1 MNSALPW
8 QRLLMVPCTAVVFAS
23 LQPLDPPAKA
33 HSLNVSTPTQLNH
46 SPRPALFRAQREW
59 ELNSFDRRRAMWRE
73 ERRCI
78 RRASSRWALQRCKD
92 DYARALNNLER
103 DRRRAMDRARRRFGR
118 TAGRPVWGSGHG
130 SNVSWRDQRHGHPH
144 RHNGH
149 SHRSQPTIRVD
160 WRR

>member
-8 QRLLMVPCTAVVFAS
+8 QRLLMVPCTAVALAS

-46 SPRPALFRAQREW
+46 SQRRALFRAQREW
-59 ELNSFDRRRAMWRE
+59 ELNSFDRRRAMGRE

-92 DYARALNNLER
+92 DYARALNQLER
-103 DRRRAMDRARRRFGR
+103 DRRRAMDRARRRYDR

-130 SNVSWRDQRHGHPH
+130 HT
-144 RHNGH
+144 H
-149 SHRSQPTIRVD
+149 SHRDQPHRDQPSLRVELT
-160 WRR
+160 R

>member
-1 MNSALPW
+1 MRSALPW
-8 QRLLMVPCTAVVFAS
+8 QRLLMVPCTAVVLAS

-33 HSLNVSTPTQLNH
+33 HSLNVSTPPQLNH
-46 SPRPALFRAQREW
+46 SQRRALFRAQREW
-59 ELNSFDRRRAMWRE
+59 ELNSFDRRRAMWRD

-103 DRRRAMDRARRRFGR
+103 DRRRAMNRARRRFGL
-118 TAGRPVWGSGHG
+118 TALRPVWGSGHG
-130 SNVSWRDQRHGHPH
+130 SNVSWRDQRHGHRHPH
-144 RHNGH
+144 NDHT
-149 SHRSQPTIRVD
+149 HRSQPSIRVD

>member
-8 QRLLMVPCTAVVFAS
+8 QRLLMVPCTAVALAS

-46 SPRPALFRAQREW
+46 SQRPALFRAQREW

-78 RRASSRWALQRCKD
+78 RRASSRRDLKRCKN

-130 SNVSWRDQRHGHPH
+130 HPHRHRDQRHGA
-144 RHNGH
+144 
-149 SHRSQPTIRVD
+149 QPSLRVE
-160 WRR
+160 WTR

>member
-8 QRLLMVPCTAVVFAS
+8 QRLLMVPCTAVALAS

-46 SPRPALFRAQREW
+46 SQRRALFRVQREW

-103 DRRRAMDRARRRFGR
+103 DRRRAMNRARRRLGR
-118 TAGRPVWGSGHG
+118 TAVRPVWGSGHG
-130 SNVSWRDQRHGHPH
+130 HSHRHLDQRH
-144 RHNGH
+144 RD
-149 SHRSQPTIRVD
+149 QPSLRVELT
-160 WRR
+160 R

>member
-8 QRLLMVPCTAVVFAS
+8 QRLLMVPCTAVALAS

-33 HSLNVSTPTQLNH
+33 HALNVSTPTQLNH
-46 SPRPALFRAQREW
+46 SQRRALFRAQREW

-103 DRRRAMDRARRRFGR
+103 DRRRAMNRARRRLGR
-118 TAGRPVWGSGHG
+118 TAVRPVWGSGHG
-130 SNVSWRDQRHGHPH
+130 HSHRHLDQRH
-144 RHNGH
+144 RD
-149 SHRSQPTIRVD
+149 QPSLRVELT
-160 WRR
+160 R

>member
-1 MNSALPW
+1 MRSALPW
-8 QRLLMVPCTAVVFAS
+8 QRLLMVPCTAVALAS

-46 SPRPALFRAQREW
+46 SQRPALFRAQREW

-78 RRASSRWALQRCKD
+78 RRASSRRDLKRCKN
-92 DYARALNNLER
+92 DYARALNQLER

-130 SNVSWRDQRHGHPH
+130 HPHRHRDQRHGA
-144 RHNGH
+144 
-149 SHRSQPTIRVD
+149 QPSLRVE
-160 WRR
+160 WTR